1 MTFNLAK
8 KRGSIM
14 TVSKSG
20 RVPKTIK
27 EAVQEQFSRMGESYT
42 ASMKWKK
49 SESVAYF
56 SVFRELPNEPEP
68 IIYTFAIHGDEIR
81 YTSCDV
87 NTCEATQL
95 SLAYSEDAFFQFMF
109 KCDLPLDFDT
119 FTEIMRLISLY
130 GLDVTAFYK

>member
-1 MTFNLAK
+1 
-8 KRGSIM
+8 M

-27 EAVQEQFSRMGESYT
+27 EAVQEQFSRMGERYT

>member
-1 MTFNLAK
+1 
-8 KRGSIM
+8 M

>member
-1 MTFNLAK
+1 
-8 KRGSIM
+8 M

-42 ASMKWKK
+42 VSMKWKK

>member
-1 MTFNLAK
+1 
-8 KRGSIM
+8 M

-56 SVFRELPNEPEP
+56 SVFRELPKEPEP